1 MELKI
6 RDVESRIAEI
16 RYKLEVIESLL
27 KDAEIKIGELKE
39 VVGKIIY
46 SMVEIMKENE
56 EEAIKFLKEV
66 KGIKND

>member
-1 MELKI
+1 
-6 RDVESRIAEI
+6 
-16 RYKLEVIESLL
+16 
-27 KDAEIKIGELKE
+27 

-66 KGIKND
+66 KGVD